1 MAKIKEALKKF
12 VQWVRIHR
20 KKIMVFMW
28 LIFLVGCGLIISN
41 SNRIL
46 VGYSTYQKM
55 EASNF
60 TLEQFGAEVTKLRAQ
75 LVGLGN
81 ERDQLAGQLQNT
93 NTELL
98 LTDRQMVDLNK
109 SLVNTKLTAEQQ
121 INAAKADYE
130 AKTASF
136 KQEYEAK
143 GVALKKEYETKY
155 GDMNERLNEY
165 KDQLDALEK
174 SYNNLVK
181 NTATSICCKQKLDN
195 PDIDYYTI
203 KNDKITCTESSGTS
217 LHCTFK

>member
-1 MAKIKEALKKF
+1 MTKMKEALKKF
-12 VQWVRIHR
+12 VQWIRIHR

-55 EASNF
+55 EASNYS
-60 TLEQFGAEVTKLRAQ
+60 LEQFGAEVTKLRAQ
-75 LVGLGN
+75 LVGLAN
-81 ERDQLAGQLQNT
+81 ERDQLAGQLENT

-98 LTDRQMVDLNK
+98 KTDQQVVDINK
-109 SLVNTKLTAEQQ
+109 TLVNTKLTAEQQ
-121 INAAKADYE
+121 VNATIANYA

-136 KQEYEAK
+136 KQEYDAK
-143 GVALKKEYETKY
+143 AAALNQEYATKY
-155 GDMNERLNEY
+155 SDMTERLNEY
-165 KDQLDALEK
+165 KDQLDALEE

-181 NTATSICCKQKLDN
+181 NTAISICCKQKLDN

-203 KNDKITCTESSGTS
+203 KNDKITCAVDRGTT
-217 LHCTFK
+217 LHCTFG